1 MICVEQLKLVFDFK
15 NKNLPIEL
23 LDLFKLNSD
32 INSHITRNVSKGA
45 IFIPQVK
52 TTILELNF
60 SGTQRQFYGIILL
73 KLMKSTEAEKS
84 KKYLEDY
91 FVSLYRKTKFVS
103 TFIFSYIIIIIVSI
117 IVIIIIINIISII
130 IFVINTALLL
140 LLLFLLLLYCYFVL

>member
-1 MICVEQLKLVFDFK
+1 MLSYEPYVFDNKLLQFDDMICVEQLKLVFDFK

-73 KLMKSTEAEKS
+73 KLMKSTVPK
-84 KKYLEDY
+84 LE
-91 FVSLYRKTKFVS
+91 VP
-103 TFIFSYIIIIIVSI
+103 
-117 IVIIIIINIISII
+117 
-130 IFVINTALLL
+130 
-140 LLLFLLLLYCYFVL
+140 